1 MNRIHRFW
9 IGQPWI
15 RSRCRAAFLRKI
27 CSGIMTVHRYGDMEA
42 FAASLRR
49 SGYSEV
55 RLIDITEGMFK
66 SDLEATLLDLGGSR
80 LLVGRK

>member
-1 MNRIHRFW
+1 
-9 IGQPWI
+9 
-15 RSRCRAAFLRKI
+15 
-27 CSGIMTVHRYGDMEA
+27 MTVHRYGDMEA

-49 SGYSEV
+49 SGYYEV
-55 RLIDITEGMFK
+55 RLIDITAGMFK